1 VRLLLDTHILLW
13 QQEGR
18 TDRFRSAIDAIN
30 AADELLVSAVSFV
43 ELGIKASIGK
53 LRLPAEI
60 RERTLESGV
69 RVLGLSP
76 EHGLG
81 IAALPLHHRDPFDRA
96 LIAQA
101 RHEGLTIVTAD
112 RHFQAYDVPVVLAT
126 ASAR

>member
-1 VRLLLDTHILLW
+1 MRLLLDTNILLW
-13 QQEGR
+13 RMHGQPR
-18 TDRFRSAIDAIN
+18 LRPDVDRMVR
-30 AADELLVSAVSFV
+30 AADELFVSAVSFL
-43 ELGIKASIGK
+43 ELGVKASIGK

-69 RVLGLSP
+69 RILGLSP

-112 RHFQAYDVPVVLAT
+112 RHFQAYDVPVVLAG
-126 ASAR
+126 AA